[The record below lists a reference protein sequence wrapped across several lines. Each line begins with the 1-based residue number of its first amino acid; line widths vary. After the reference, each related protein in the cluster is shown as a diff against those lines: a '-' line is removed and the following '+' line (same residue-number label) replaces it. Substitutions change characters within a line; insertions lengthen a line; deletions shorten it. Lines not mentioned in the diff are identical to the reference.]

1 LPEAKYAAQPYAD
14 RLWELVY
21 DRSLYSLVSDTG
33 EQTMALVP
41 GQIDIYLRDRG
52 TVKGSVANLV
62 VRFLV
67 RTEK

>member
-1 LPEAKYAAQPYAD
+1 
-14 RLWELVY
+14 
-21 DRSLYSLVSDTG
+21 
-33 EQTMALVP
+33 MALVP